1 MSESQPRGLPPVTF
15 SSFIVSLASSAM
27 SSLGQGSSRE
37 VDLAMAR
44 HSIDILRVLEQKTKG
59 NLDDE
64 EKKLLESLLYDVQV
78 RYVDA
83 EKRHG

>member
-44 HSIDILRVLEQKTKG
+44 HSIDILRVLEQKTRG

-64 EKKLLESLLYDVQV
+64 EKKLLESVLYDVQV